1 MSTAQV
7 EVMFRSERDV
17 DSWTARHERG
27 EVPGRWPYGLDLL
40 DRPGVTVTR
49 RSLPEPTRVDR
60 ARAMLRRSPR
70 PDGAA
75 QDIGIAWD
83 ENLARRML
91 VLAPHA
97 AMHAGAIWLT
107 DALAADPDSARVRS
121 TLDVL
126 RRMDSVFVNSRAQ
139 VEPLERALAG
149 TGTRVSF
156 FTFGVDADFFAAQP
170 PADAPLVV
178 SVGGDRDRDPAT
190 LFAALAR
197 VHEARPDVEIVVQ
210 SASDVP
216 PPAGVTKIPR
226 LSHVELRSL
235 YARAS
240 VVAVAT
246 RPNLHMSGL
255 TVSLESMATA
265 RPVVLTRTPGVE
277 DYVDDG
283 GNARLVPTGAPE
295 SLADRVVELLDDPA
309 EARALGLRARAEIEA
324 RLTSA
329 HLVDNMAAAVGLG

>member
-1 MSTAQV
+1 MSTAHV

-40 DRPGVTVTR
+40 ARPGVTLTR
-49 RSLPEPTRVDR
+49 RSLPEPTRADR
-60 ARAMLRRSPR
+60 LRAMVRRGPR
-70 PDGAA
+70 PSAT
-75 QDIGIAWD
+75 DIGIAWD

-126 RRMDSVFVNSRAQ
+126 RRMDSVFVNSQAQ

-156 FTFGVDADFFAAQP
+156 FTFGVDADFFSAQP
-170 PADAPLVV
+170 AADRPLVV

-210 SASDVP
+210 SSSDVAP
-216 PPAGVTKIPR
+216 PPGVTKVPR

-283 GNARLVPTGAPE
+283 ANARLVATESPE
-295 SLADRVVELLDDPA
+295 SLADAVVELLDDPA
-309 EARALGLRARAEIEA
+309 EARALGLRARAVVED
-324 RLTSA
+324 RLTSV

>member
-1 MSTAQV
+1 MSTTRQV

-40 DRPGVTVTR
+40 ARPGVTVTR
-49 RSLPEPTRVDR
+49 RSLPEPTRADR
-60 ARAMLRRSPR
+60 LRAMLRPSRR
-70 PDGAA
+70 TGA
-75 QDIGIAWD
+75 DLGIAWD

-97 AMHAGAIWLT
+97 SMHAGAIWLT

-139 VEPLERALAG
+139 VEPLERALG
-149 TGTRVSF
+149 SSGTRVSF
-156 FTFGVDADFFAAQP
+156 FTFGVDADFFAARP
-170 PADAPLVV
+170 PADHPLVV

-197 VHEARPDVEIVVQ
+197 VHDARPDVEIVVQ
-210 SASDVP
+210 NSSDVTP
-216 PPAGVTKIPR
+216 PPGVTKVPR
-226 LSHVELRSL
+226 LSHVELREL

-277 DYVDDG
+277 DYVVDG
-283 GNARLVPTGAPE
+283 DNARLVPTEAPE
-295 SLADRVVELLDDPA
+295 DLADAVVELLDDPA
-309 EARALGLRARAEIEA
+309 AAHALGLRARAAIED
-324 RLTSA
+324 RLTSV
-329 HLVDNMAAAVGLG
+329 HLVDNMAAAVGIA

>member
-40 DRPGVTVTR
+40 ARPGVTVTR
-49 RSLPEPTRVDR
+49 RSLPEPTRADR
-60 ARAMLRRSPR
+60 VRAMLRPARR
-70 PDGAA
+70 RGAA
-75 QDIGIAWD
+75 ATDLGIAWD

-97 AMHAGAIWLT
+97 SMHAGAIWLT

-126 RRMDSVFVNSRAQ
+126 RRMDSVFVNSQAQ

-156 FTFGVDADFFAAQP
+156 FTFGVDAEFFAARP
-170 PADAPLVV
+170 PADRPLVV
-178 SVGGDRDRDPAT
+178 SVGGDRDRDPST

-210 SASDVP
+210 NSSDVP
-216 PPAGVTKIPR
+216 PPAGVTKVPR
-226 LSHVELRSL
+226 LSHVELREL

-277 DYVDDG
+277 DYVADG
-283 GNARLVPTGAPE
+283 DNARLVPTEAPE
-295 SLADRVVELLDDPA
+295 DLADAVVELLDDPTA
-309 EARALGLRARAEIEA
+309 AHALGRRARAAVED
-324 RLTSA
+324 RLTSV
-329 HLVDNMAAAVGLG
+329 HLVDNMAAAVGLP